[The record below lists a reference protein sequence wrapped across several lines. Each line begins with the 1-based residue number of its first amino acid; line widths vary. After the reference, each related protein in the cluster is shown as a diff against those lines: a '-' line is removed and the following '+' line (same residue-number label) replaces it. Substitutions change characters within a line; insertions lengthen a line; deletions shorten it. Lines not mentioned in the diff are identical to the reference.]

1 MTMETVTLLG
11 LMAGTFTTVSFV
23 PQVIKI
29 WQTKSARDVS
39 LGMFLLFALGV
50 ALWMAYGF
58 LVVSLPI
65 IIANA
70 ITLAL
75 AVVII
80 FFKLK
85 YK

>member
-1 MTMETVTLLG
+1 MEPITLLG
-11 LMAGTFTTVSFV
+11 LMAGTFTTMSFV

>member
-1 MTMETVTLLG
+1 MDIINVLG
-11 LMAGTFTTVSFV
+11 LAAGTLCTISFL

-39 LGMFLLFALGV
+39 LGMFVIFAVGIT
-50 ALWMAYGF
+50 LWTVYGF
-58 LVVSLPI
+58 LVGSIPI
-65 IIANA
+65 IGANML
-70 ITLAL
+70 TLL
-75 AVVII
+75 LSLVII